1 MKAPRK
7 FQVFDGGRDKP
18 ANARA
23 RGEGPR
29 ERDELLRLAIQVGGI
44 GIYQTDFERDR
55 TRFSP
60 ELCGILG
67 LPVGTEMTFAQ
78 ASRLFDERDQAQVE
92 AGMEAAYRSADRGK
106 WSGVHR
112 VRRSDGAV
120 RWVSIHGRRI
130 YRDTPDGPK
139 PVRSIGTVIDITHLK
154 ETEDAL
160 HEKERHLRLALDA
173 AQMGTFQADL
183 TGSQVIIDAQE
194 ARLLGLP
201 EETRVVSAEELR
213 KRVPFE
219 DLEASDAKQ
228 KRLTEGGEPYQH
240 EFRFLMPD
248 GSERWLSAYSDIRS
262 NRIFGVNFDVTE
274 RKRAEAALRESEA
287 RLRIATS
294 GAALGVFEW
303 DAKADHAVWENERIY
318 EIFGRTLA
326 EGPLSKQAFVA
337 KYLHP
342 GDAPD
347 FEASLEEAMQT
358 GGHFHAMCR
367 MNRQDGTHRWL
378 QIDGKFGVTG
388 NPSRLLGVVSDITA
402 RKKLERR
409 ADKVS
414 ERLARAQERER
425 RKIAQELHDS
435 TVQHLVAADLTLMN
449 LRSATALQR
458 EQQPLWDTVEASLR
472 EAMKELRTFSY
483 LMHPPVLRAQRLRSS
498 LGQYID
504 GFASRTGLDI
514 RLRPSPQI
522 DKLPARM
529 QRSLYRIV
537 QEALANVY
545 RHASASKVS
554 IQFRWIGDRLHM
566 VITDNGRSLKDG
578 LEHRRRRMHS
588 GVGMRGIRARL
599 NEFAGELRI
608 IRIKPNGTRLH
619 AAIPVCELARKAWAG
634 DATEQRQPEHRRLKA
649 RQRRELLTT
658 VARRR

>member
-1 MKAPRK
+1 M
-7 FQVFDGGRDKP
+7 
-18 ANARA
+18 
-23 RGEGPR
+23 
-29 ERDELLRLAIQVGGI
+29 
-44 GIYQTDFERDR
+44 
-55 TRFSP
+55 
-60 ELCGILG
+60 
-67 LPVGTEMTFAQ
+67 
-78 ASRLFDERDQAQVE
+78 
-92 AGMEAAYRSADRGK
+92 
-106 WSGVHR
+106 
-112 VRRSDGAV
+112 
-120 RWVSIHGRRI
+120 

-160 HEKERHLRLALDA
+160 HENERRLRLALDA
-173 AQMGTFQADL
+173 AQMGTFEADL
-183 TGSQVIIDAQE
+183 TGAQAVIDAQE

-201 EETRVVSAEELR
+201 EQTRVVSAEELR

-228 KRLTEGGEPYQH
+228 KRLTEGGEPYHH

-294 GAALGVFEW
+294 GAALGVLEW

-326 EGPLSKQAFVA
+326 DGPLSKQAFVA

-358 GGHFHAMCR
+358 GGHLHAVCR
-367 MNRQDGTHRWL
+367 INRQDGSRRWL
-378 QIDGKFGVTG
+378 QIDGKFEVTG
-388 NPSRLLGVVSDITA
+388 NPSRFLGIVADITA
-402 RKKLERR
+402 RKKLERQ
-409 ADKVS
+409 AEKVS
-414 ERLARAQERER
+414 ERLARAHESER

-449 LRSATALQR
+449 LKPAGALQR
-458 EQQPLWDTVEASLR
+458 EQQTLWNDVEASLQ

-483 LMHPPVLRAQRLRSS
+483 LMHPPVLRARRLCSS
-498 LGQYID
+498 LEQYVD
-504 GFASRTGLDI
+504 GFASRSDLDI
-514 RLRPSPQI
+514 ELRANPQI
-522 DKLPARM
+522 DKLPSPMR
-529 QRSLYRIV
+529 RSLFRIV

-545 RHASASKVS
+545 RHASASRVS

-566 VITDNGRSLKDG
+566 VITDNGRSVKDG
-578 LEHRRRRMHS
+578 LEHRRRRMRS

-599 NEFAGELRI
+599 DEFAGELRI
-608 IRIKPNGTRLH
+608 IRVKPHGTRLH
-619 AAIPVCELARKAWAG
+619 AAIPVCEVARKAWAG
-634 DATEQRQPEHRRLKA
+634 GAPAKVRRHLKA
-649 RQRRELLTT
+649 RQPRE
-658 VARRR
+658 

>member
-7 FQVFDGGRDKP
+7 FRVLAGGGDKP
-18 ANARA
+18 ADRRA
-23 RGEGPR
+23 RDEAAGEV
-29 ERDELLRLAIQVGGI
+29 DELLRLAVQVGGV
-44 GIYQTDFERDR
+44 GIYQTDLECDR

-60 ELCGILG
+60 ELCRILG

-78 ASRLFDERDQAQVE
+78 ASRLFDERDQATVRTSVE
-92 AGMEAAYRSADRGK
+92 TASRSADRGK
-106 WSGVHR
+106 WRGVHR
-112 VRRSDGAV
+112 VVRGDGTV
-120 RWVSIHGRRI
+120 RWVSVHGRRI

-160 HEKERHLRLALDA
+160 HENERRLRLALDA
-173 AQMGTFQADL
+173 AQMGTFEADL
-183 TGSQVIIDAQE
+183 SGAQAVIDAQE

-228 KRLTEGGEPYQH
+228 KRLTEGGEPYHH

-248 GSERWLSAYSDIRS
+248 GSARWLSAYSDIRS

-294 GAALGVFEW
+294 GAALGVLEW

-326 EGPLSKQAFVA
+326 DGPLSKQAFVA

-342 GDAPD
+342 GDVAD

-358 GGHFHAMCR
+358 GGHLHAVCR
-367 MNRQDGTHRWL
+367 INRQDGSRRWL

-388 NPSRLLGVVSDITA
+388 NPSRFLGVVADISA

-409 ADKVS
+409 AEKVS
-414 ERLARAQERER
+414 ERLQRAHEGER

-449 LRSATALQR
+449 LKPASALQR
-458 EQQPLWDTVEASLR
+458 EQQTLWNDVEASLQ

-483 LMHPPVLRAQRLRSS
+483 LMHPPVLRAQRLRLS
-498 LGQYID
+498 LGRYIE
-504 GFASRTGLDI
+504 GFASRSGLDI
-514 RLRPSPQI
+514 RLRANPQI
-522 DKLPARM
+522 DKLPSPMR
-529 QRSLYRIV
+529 RSLFRIV

-599 NEFAGELRI
+599 DEFAGELRI
-608 IRIKPNGTRLH
+608 IRVKPHGTRLH
-619 AAIPVCELARKAWAG
+619 AAIPVCEVARKAWAG
-634 DATEQRQPEHRRLKA
+634 GAPAQMRRHLKA
-649 RQRRELLTT
+649 RQPRE
-658 VARRR
+658 

>member
-1 MKAPRK
+1 MKAPCK

-23 RGEGPR
+23 RGEDAR

-60 ELCGILG
+60 ELCSILG
-67 LPVGTEMTFAQ
+67 LPVGTEMTFTQ

-92 AGMEAAYRSADRGK
+92 ASMEAAYRSADRGK

-160 HEKERHLRLALDA
+160 HENERRLRLALDA
-173 AQMGTFQADL
+173 AQMGTFEADL
-183 TGSQVIIDAQE
+183 SGAQAVIDAQE

-228 KRLTEGGEPYQH
+228 KRLTEGGEPYHH

-248 GSERWLSAYSDIRS
+248 GSARWLSAYSDIRS

-294 GAALGVFEW
+294 GAALGVLEW

-326 EGPLSKQAFVA
+326 DGPLSKQAFVA

-342 GDAPD
+342 GDVAD

-358 GGHFHAMCR
+358 GGHLHAVCR
-367 MNRQDGTHRWL
+367 INRQDGSRRWL

-388 NPSRLLGVVSDITA
+388 NPSRFLGVVADISA

-409 ADKVS
+409 AEKVS
-414 ERLARAQERER
+414 ERLARAQEGER

-449 LRSATALQR
+449 LKPASALQR
-458 EQQPLWDTVEASLR
+458 EQQTLWNDVEASLQ

-483 LMHPPVLRAQRLRSS
+483 LMHPPVLRAQRLRLS
-498 LGQYID
+498 LGRYIE
-504 GFASRTGLDI
+504 GFASRSGLDI
-514 RLRPSPQI
+514 RLRANPQI

-529 QRSLYRIV
+529 QRSLFRIV

-599 NEFAGELRI
+599 DEFAGELRI
-608 IRIKPNGTRLH
+608 IRVKPHGTRLH
-619 AAIPVCELARKAWAG
+619 AAIPVCEVARKAWAG
-634 DATEQRQPEHRRLKA
+634 GAPAQMRRHLKA
-649 RQRRELLTT
+649 RQPRE
-658 VARRR
+658 

>member
-7 FQVFDGGRDKP
+7 FRVFDGGRDKP

-23 RGEGPR
+23 RGEGAR
-29 ERDELLRLAIQVGGI
+29 EVDELLRLAVQVGGI
-44 GIYQTDFERDR
+44 GIFQTDFERDR

-60 ELCGILG
+60 ELCNILG

-78 ASRLFDERDQAQVE
+78 ASQLFDESDRAAVHASVE
-92 AGMEAAYRSADRGK
+92 AAFRSADRGK

-120 RWVSIHGRRI
+120 RWVSVHGRRI
-130 YRDTPDGPK
+130 YRDTPHGSEPI
-139 PVRSIGTVIDITHLK
+139 RSMGTVIDITHLK
-154 ETEDAL
+154 ETEEAL
-160 HEKERHLRLALDA
+160 HENERRLRLALDA
-173 AQMGTFQADL
+173 AQMGTFEADL
-183 TGSQVIIDAQE
+183 AGSQAIIDAQE

-201 EETRVVSAEELR
+201 EETRVVSADELR

-228 KRLTEGGEPYQH
+228 KRLTEGGEPYHH

-248 GSERWLSAYSDIRS
+248 GSARWLSAYSDIRS

-294 GAALGVFEW
+294 GAALGVLEW

-326 EGPLSKQAFVA
+326 DGPLSKQEFVA

-342 GDAPD
+342 SDVAD
-347 FEASLEEAMQT
+347 FETSLEEAMQD
-358 GGHFHAMCR
+358 GGRFHAVCR
-367 MNRQDGTHRWL
+367 INRQDGSRRWL

-388 NPSRLLGVVSDITA
+388 NPSRFLGVVADISA

-409 ADKVS
+409 AEKVS
-414 ERLARAQERER
+414 ERLARAQEGER

-458 EQQPLWDTVEASLR
+458 EQQPLWDTVEASLQ

-483 LMHPPVLRAQRLRSS
+483 LMHPPVLRAQRLRLS
-498 LGQYID
+498 LGRYIE
-504 GFASRTGLDI
+504 GFASRSGLDI
-514 RLRPSPQI
+514 SLRANPQI

-529 QRSLYRIV
+529 QRSLFRIV

-599 NEFAGELRI
+599 DEFAGELRI
-608 IRIKPNGTRLH
+608 IRVKPHGTRRH
-619 AAIPVCELARKAWAG
+619 AAIPVCEVARKAWASG
-634 DATEQRQPEHRRLKA
+634 ALEEAHQRVRPRRKVCR
-649 RQRRELLTT
+649 RQK
-658 VARRR
+658 